1 MNTKAR
7 QVLVTLTITVVFLF
21 LVLYRV
27 DLAEVRQAFSR
38 TDYLYLLPVS
48 LAMCLGLVIRAL
60 RWRYMLQSK
69 QSIGTQAAFTA
80 LMIGYLVN
88 NLLPARLGE
97 LARAYVLRRD
107 EGISASFSLAT
118 IFVERILD
126 MLVIMACLV
135 IPLPFFS
142 YSAPMKRVTILGWVI
157 LGIALIVLVLVI
169 RWEQAMTSLA
179 VRAVGR
185 FSTRLAESVASILGN
200 FVAGMRSLQGRL
212 LAPVF
217 VLSIL
222 AWLSSAAAL
231 YLASLAMDIPIP
243 FGGALF
249 TIALLGISM
258 MIPASPGALGTYE
271 FFAVSGLAFFGVER
285 AAAISLAL
293 LLHMLQYVLTT
304 GLGLLSLWSRGL
316 SLQRVRTS
324 LVEAEPSGPTT
335 AQGDRL

>member
-1 MNTKAR
+1 
-7 QVLVTLTITVVFLF
+7 
-21 LVLYRV
+21 
-27 DLAEVRQAFSR
+27 
-38 TDYLYLLPVS
+38 
-48 LAMCLGLVIRAL
+48 
-60 RWRYMLQSK
+60 MLQST
-69 QSIGTQAAFTA
+69 QSISTQAAFSA

-97 LARAYVLRRD
+97 LARAYVLRQD
-107 EGISASFSLAT
+107 EGVSASFSLAT
-118 IFVERILD
+118 IVVERILD

-142 YSAPMKRVTILGWVI
+142 YSAPMKRVTVLGWVI
-157 LGIALIVLVLVI
+157 LGIAVIILALVI
-169 RWEQAMTSLA
+169 RWEQAMVSLA

-185 FSTRLAESVASILGN
+185 FSTRLAESVAGILGN
-200 FVAGMRSLQGRL
+200 FIAGMRSLQGRL

-231 YLASLAMDIPIP
+231 HLASLAMDIPIP

-249 TIALLGISM
+249 TTALLGISM

-271 FFAVSGLAFFGVER
+271 FFAVSGLAFFGVKR
-285 AAAISLAL
+285 APAISLSL

-304 GLGLLSLWSRGL
+304 GLGLISLWSRGL

-324 LVEAEPSGPTT
+324 LVEAETSGPT
-335 AQGDRL
+335 AVQGDRM